1 MFDIDRWKEI
11 WASISS
17 NKLRTLLSGFT
28 ISLALFVFIVL
39 FGMGNGLQNGF
50 EKEFFQAGALNMYV
64 SGTRTSET
72 YAGYQK
78 GRQINLKNSDLD
90 YVVENYTDK
99 YDYVS
104 GEFNQMMTVK
114 FGGES
119 GSYSLK
125 GVNKDYFHLINV
137 ELDKGRFLTDDDL
150 KSQRKTAV
158 IGRMVIK
165 DLVGNKNVLG
175 QYINMVQVCTKSSVF
190 FEQNQ

>member
-1 MFDIDRWKEI
+1 
-11 WASISS
+11 
-17 NKLRTLLSGFT
+17 
-28 ISLALFVFIVL
+28 
-39 FGMGNGLQNGF
+39 MGNGLQNGF

-99 YDYVS
+99 YDYIS

-119 GSYSLK
+119 GSYS
-125 GVNKDYFHLINV
+125 D
-137 ELDKGRFLTDDDL
+137 R
-150 KSQRKTAV
+150 KSTRLNSSHVAISYAV
-158 IGRMVIK
+158 
-165 DLVGNKNVLG
+165 
-175 QYINMVQVCTKSSVF
+175 F
-190 FEQNQ
+190 

>member
-78 GRQINLKNSDLD
+78 A
-90 YVVENYTDK
+90 
-99 YDYVS
+99 
-104 GEFNQMMTVK
+104 VK
-114 FGGES
+114 
-119 GSYSLK
+119 
-125 GVNKDYFHLINV
+125 LI
-137 ELDKGRFLTDDDL
+137 
-150 KSQRKTAV
+150 
-158 IGRMVIK
+158 
-165 DLVGNKNVLG
+165 
-175 QYINMVQVCTKSSVF
+175 
-190 FEQNQ
+190 